1 MILADPPRAGELLIA
16 TSAVTSGLFART
28 VIYLLDADEQ
38 GSLGVILN
46 TPAPMELADVLP
58 DWVHLTAPPQTLF
71 QGGPVSPNGA
81 VCLARLHHPSEEPP
95 GWRRVAG
102 PVGLLH
108 LDTPVELVEG
118 AYSDLRSFAGY
129 SGWEPGQL
137 EGEIVRGDWVRARA
151 HEEDLFGSDPQTLWP
166 RVLRRQNGQTAMM
179 ATMPGQHAEHAN

>member
-16 TSAVTSGLFART
+16 TSAVTSGIFARS

-46 TPAPMELADVLP
+46 APAAMNLGDVLP
-58 DWVHLTAPPQTLF
+58 EWVHLTAPPQALF

-81 VCLARLHHPSEEPP
+81 VCVARLHHLSEEPP

-118 AYSDLRSFAGY
+118 AYSDLRIFAGY

-151 HEEDLFGSDPQTLWP
+151 HEEDLFGSEPQTLWS
-166 RVLRRQNGQTAMM
+166 RVLRRQNGSVAMM
-179 ATMPGQHAEHAN
+179 ATMPGEHDEHAN